1 LEHPGQNLR
10 RLREKMGLTLRDVE
24 TAAAQLARQHGNEE
38 FQINLSRLNDLE
50 SKGGIPTIYRLY
62 SLAVI
67 YRLDLL
73 QLLSWY
79 GVPVESMSK
88 DIQVVEPPRSHLN
101 HLLDAA
107 NAAQLPVRL
116 DPSFDPQRTC
126 NFGRMIERWGIV
138 PLSLLAQFAEVHYT
152 YGYIGAED
160 FTMHPLLMPGSFIQ
174 VDESRHSVQEGAWR
188 SEYERPIYFVETR
201 DGFYCSW
208 CAVKGDKI
216 ILQPHPLSPV
226 APRILKHPQEA
237 EVIGQVVGIAMQ
249 LNGWKALDDAA
260 TAPKRSSLAQ

>member
-1 LEHPGQNLR
+1 
-10 RLREKMGLTLRDVE
+10 MGLTMRDVQ
-24 TAAAQLARQHGNEE
+24 TAAAQLARQNGNEE

-67 YRLDLL
+67 YRLNLL

-88 DIQVVEPPRSHLN
+88 DILVVEPPRSHLN

-126 NFGRMIERWGIV
+126 NFGRMIARWGIV
-138 PLSLLAQFAEVHYT
+138 PLSLPAQFAVVRYT
-152 YGYIGAED
+152 SGSLGAQH
-160 FTMHPLLMPGSFIQ
+160 FTN
-174 VDESRHSVQEGAWR
+174 
-188 SEYERPIYFVETR
+188 
-201 DGFYCSW
+201 
-208 CAVKGDKI
+208 
-216 ILQPHPLSPV
+216 
-226 APRILKHPQEA
+226 APP
-237 EVIGQVVGIAMQ
+237 
-249 LNGWKALDDAA
+249 
-260 TAPKRSSLAQ
+260 